1 MQWEGVYPI
10 FDIGS
15 RGFGLYCAILGG
27 TNAEL
32 NSMTRELELNAKLW
46 LHPISGGCRSSE
58 QSALARRLLQGI
70 CIDEGI
76 EIANIDL
83 TTPGLELIDIFSNH
97 LGIYLSISHC
107 SSLLAVALSHD
118 LIGVDCEAI
127 GRRRNWDGIANSFF
141 TEFEAKAIIAAD
153 ERMKEPTF
161 LRHWVLKEAYIKANR
176 GSIFGDLN
184 RLVLVNTHSARIED
198 DGGHG
203 EWHGWLLKEG
213 NCFVA
218 LCGLQAEFLLAYRVD
233 QLPLRIDEGI
243 SRGSKVF
250 SFEQVR
256 IGRQLSQ

>member
-1 MQWEGVYPI
+1 MLA
-10 FDIGS
+10 IGLS
-15 RGFGLYCAILGG
+15 RE
-27 TNAEL
+27 T
-32 NSMTRELELNAKLW
+32 
-46 LHPISGGCRSSE
+46 
-58 QSALARRLLQGI
+58 
-70 CIDEGI
+70 
-76 EIANIDL
+76 
-83 TTPGLELIDIFSNH
+83 
-97 LGIYLSISHC
+97 
-107 SSLLAVALSHD
+107 
-118 LIGVDCEAI
+118 IGVDCEAI
-127 GRRRNWDGIANSFF
+127 GRRRNWDGIANCFF

-153 ERMKEPTF
+153 ERMKESTF
-161 LRHWVLKEAYIKANR
+161 LRHWVLKEAYIKAIR

-256 IGRQLSQ
+256 IGR